1 MGLIDNFFR
10 NKLNDGV
17 EEKNN
22 FYLGKVSSVYGSTFT
37 FQTENMDLIKYRF
50 NDENVFIPGTINYFV
65 LVESDQ
71 GVFIGQVYKS
81 EIKNNGSVHS
91 ALLNEAVNDIYPQI
105 YVKILGIYNKQNFKL
120 PGLKNVDIED
130 KVYIA
135 PKQATKLLV
144 KSLELVKE
152 GNGNTRKII
161 KNFAKVR
168 LNNSS
173 SSMLSMQADNLFDHH
188 LMIVGATNS
197 GKSTTSLS
205 ILDRFHSEKGKILII
220 DPTGEYEDSFDKNKD
235 KFIKVTLGKE
245 VAFNSGSIH
254 NNEWKMI
261 FKPNHNT
268 QEATLFEAIKELKY
282 QRNHTGKDEC
292 FDPEGK
298 TIEEIANILDDIDS
312 DNVDFDVSLLSKQIV
327 NSSVQIDKYKKTYVK
342 NGFSLSSNEWLIKRV
357 RNVLNNTS
365 FSDFFDVNKNR
376 KNIFDVIDKKFIS
389 SDKSL
394 YINAKSVDVADDFG
408 KMMINI
414 ICGHLLDVDKD
425 GIKNRPFVL
434 FIDEVH
440 RYTFSSD
447 ENQDNSSLVN
457 IAREGRKLGIF
468 LFLTT
473 QSPKDVPEILLNQIG
488 TLIIHRLT
496 GYKDIETVKN
506 YLNFDMI
513 NYLPNLN
520 RGEAIITSLNL
531 LQNLYIKSI
540 PSNRV
545 QKNDTPIL

>member
-91 ALLNEAVNDIYPQI
+91 ALLNENTNEIYPQI
-105 YVKILGIYNKQNFKL
+105 YVKILGIYSKQNFDL

-135 PKQATKLLV
+135 PEKATRLLV
-144 KSLELVKE
+144 KSLELTKE
-152 GNGNTRKII
+152 NNEKARKVIRD
-161 KNFAKVR
+161 FAKVR
-168 LNNSS
+168 LNNSA

-205 ILDRFHSEKGKILII
+205 ILDKFHSESGKMLII
-220 DPTGEYEDSFDKNKD
+220 DPTGEYEDSFDENVD
-235 KFIKVTLGKE
+235 NFIKITLGKD
-245 VAFNSGSIH
+245 VAFNSGSIR

-282 QRNHTGKDEC
+282 QKCHTGRNEC
-292 FDPEGK
+292 FDPQGK
-298 TIEEIANILDDIDS
+298 TIEEIANILDDPKS
-312 DNVDFDVSLLSKQIV
+312 DKEDFKVSLLSNQIV
-327 NSSVQIDKYKKTYVK
+327 NSSVQIDKYQKTYIK
-342 NGFSLSSNEWLIKRV
+342 TGFSLSSNEWLIKRV

-365 FSDFFDVNKNR
+365 FSDFFDINKNR
-376 KNIFDVIDKKFIS
+376 KNIFDVIDKEFIS

-394 YINAKSVDVADDFG
+394 YINAKSINIADDFG

-414 ICGHLLDVDKD
+414 ICGHFLDIDEEN
-425 GIKNRPFVL
+425 IKRKPFIL

-447 ENQDNSSLVN
+447 ENQDYSSLVN

-473 QSPKDVPEILLNQIG
+473 QSPKDVPEMLLNQIG

-496 GYKDIETVKN
+496 GYKDIETIKN

-513 NYLPNLN
+513 NYLPILN

-540 PSNRV
+540 PSVRK
-545 QKNDTPIL
+545 QRNDTPIL

>member
-1 MGLIDNFFR
+1 MGLIDNFFH

-71 GVFIGQVYKS
+71 GIFIGQVYKA

-91 ALLNEAVNDIYPQI
+91 ALLNENTNEIYPQI
-105 YVKILGIYNKQNFKL
+105 YVKILGIYSKQNFDL

-135 PKQATKLLV
+135 PEKATRLLV
-144 KSLELVKE
+144 KSLELTKE
-152 GNGNTRKII
+152 NNEKARKVIRD
-161 KNFAKVR
+161 FAKVR
-168 LNNSS
+168 LNNSA

-205 ILDRFHSEKGKILII
+205 ILDKFHSESGKMLII
-220 DPTGEYEDSFDKNKD
+220 DPTGEYEDSFDENVD
-235 KFIKVTLGKE
+235 NFIKITLGKD
-245 VAFNSGSIH
+245 VAFNSGSIR

-282 QRNHTGKDEC
+282 QKCNTGRNEC
-292 FDPEGK
+292 FDPQGK
-298 TIEEIANILDDIDS
+298 TIEEIANILDDPKS
-312 DNVDFDVSLLSKQIV
+312 DKEDFKVSLLSNQIV
-327 NSSVQIDKYKKTYVK
+327 NSSVQIDKYQKTYIK
-342 NGFSLSSNEWLIKRV
+342 TGFSLSSNEWLIKRV

-365 FSDFFDVNKNR
+365 FSDFFDINKNR
-376 KNIFDVIDKKFIS
+376 KNIFDVIDKEFIS

-394 YINAKSVDVADDFG
+394 YINAKSINIADDFG

-414 ICGHLLDVDKD
+414 ICGHFLDIDEED
-425 GIKNRPFVL
+425 IKRKPFIL

-447 ENQDNSSLVN
+447 ENQDYSSLVN

-473 QSPKDVPEILLNQIG
+473 QSPKDVPEMLLNQIG

-496 GYKDIETVKN
+496 GYKDIETIKN

-513 NYLPNLN
+513 NYLPILN

-540 PSNRV
+540 PSVRK
-545 QKNDTPIL
+545 QRNDTPIL

>member
-1 MGLIDNFFR
+1 MSLIDNFFQ
-10 NKLNDGV
+10 NKLNDEV

-65 LVESDQ
+65 LIESDQ

-81 EIKNNGSVHS
+81 EIKNNVSVHS
-91 ALLNEAVNDIYPQI
+91 ALLNGATNDIYPQI
-105 YVKILGIYNKQNFKL
+105 YVKILGIYNKRGFKL

-135 PKQATKLLV
+135 PKKATKLLV

-152 GNGNTRKII
+152 NSGNARKTI

-205 ILDRFHSEKGKILII
+205 ILDRFHSENGKILII
-220 DPTGEYEDSFDKNKD
+220 DPTGEYEDSFDRDVDN
-235 KFIKVTLGKE
+235 FLKVTLGE
-245 VAFNSGSIH
+245 DVAFNSGSIR

-261 FKPNHNT
+261 FKPNQNT

-282 QRNHTGKDEC
+282 QKYITGKDEC
-292 FDPEGK
+292 FDPQGK
-298 TIEEIANILDDIDS
+298 TIEQTADILDDTNS
-312 DNVDFDVSLLSKQIV
+312 NTEDFKVSLLSEQIV
-327 NSSVQIDKYKKTYVK
+327 NSSVQIDKRNYTYIKT
-342 NGFSLSSNEWLIKRV
+342 GFSLSSNEWLIKRV

-365 FSDFFDVNKNR
+365 FNDFFDINKNR
-376 KNIFDVIDKKFIS
+376 KNIFDVIDKEFIS

-394 YINAKSVDVADDFG
+394 YINAKSIDVADDFG

-425 GIKNRPFVL
+425 DIKKKPFVL
-434 FIDEVH
+434 FIDEIH

-540 PSNRV
+540 PSNRI

>member
-1 MGLIDNFFR
+1 MGLIDNFFH

-205 ILDRFHSEKGKILII
+205 ILDKFHSESGKMLII
-220 DPTGEYEDSFDKNKD
+220 DPTGEYEDSFDENVD
-235 KFIKVTLGKE
+235 NFIKITLGKD
-245 VAFNSGSIH
+245 VAFNSGSIR

-282 QRNHTGKDEC
+282 QKCHTGRNEC
-292 FDPEGK
+292 FDPQGK
-298 TIEEIANILDDIDS
+298 TIEEIANILDDPKS
-312 DNVDFDVSLLSKQIV
+312 DKEDFKVSLLSNQIV
-327 NSSVQIDKYKKTYVK
+327 NSSVQIDKYQKTYIK
-342 NGFSLSSNEWLIKRV
+342 TGFSLSSNEWLIKRV

-365 FSDFFDVNKNR
+365 FSDFFDINKNR
-376 KNIFDVIDKKFIS
+376 KNIFDVIDKEFIS

-394 YINAKSVDVADDFG
+394 YINAKSINIADDFG

-414 ICGHLLDVDKD
+414 ICGHFLDIDEEN
-425 GIKNRPFVL
+425 IKRKPFIL

-447 ENQDNSSLVN
+447 ENQDYSRLVN

-473 QSPKDVPEILLNQIG
+473 QSPKDVPEMLLNQIG

-496 GYKDIETVKN
+496 GYKDIETIKN

-513 NYLPNLN
+513 NYLPILN

-540 PSNRV
+540 PSVRK
-545 QKNDTPIL
+545 QRNDTPIL

>member
-1 MGLIDNFFR
+1 MFCG
-10 NKLNDGV
+10 
-17 EEKNN
+17 
-22 FYLGKVSSVYGSTFT
+22 
-37 FQTENMDLIKYRF
+37 
-50 NDENVFIPGTINYFV
+50 NYI
-65 LVESDQ
+65 LS
-71 GVFIGQVYKS
+71 
-81 EIKNNGSVHS
+81 NGSRWTFYFSKVFNLILQS
-91 ALLNEAVNDIYPQI
+91 A
-105 YVKILGIYNKQNFKL
+105 
-120 PGLKNVDIED
+120 
-130 KVYIA
+130 
-135 PKQATKLLV
+135 
-144 KSLELVKE
+144 
-152 GNGNTRKII
+152 
-161 KNFAKVR
+161 
-168 LNNSS
+168 
-173 SSMLSMQADNLFDHH
+173 
-188 LMIVGATNS
+188 
-197 GKSTTSLS
+197 
-205 ILDRFHSEKGKILII
+205 
-220 DPTGEYEDSFDKNKD
+220 DKNKD

>member
-91 ALLNEAVNDIYPQI
+91 ALLNENTNEIYPQI
-105 YVKILGIYNKQNFKL
+105 YVKILGIYSKQNFDL

-135 PKQATKLLV
+135 PEMATRLLV
-144 KSLELVKE
+144 KSLELTKE
-152 GNGNTRKII
+152 NNEKARKVIRD
-161 KNFAKVR
+161 FAKVR
-168 LNNSS
+168 LNNSA

-205 ILDRFHSEKGKILII
+205 ILDKFHSESGKMLII
-220 DPTGEYEDSFDKNKD
+220 DPTGEYEDSFDENVD
-235 KFIKVTLGKE
+235 NFIKITLGKD
-245 VAFNSGSIH
+245 VAFNSGSIR

-282 QRNHTGKDEC
+282 QKCNTGRNEC
-292 FDPEGK
+292 FDPQGK
-298 TIEEIANILDDIDS
+298 TIEEIANILDDPKS
-312 DNVDFDVSLLSKQIV
+312 DKEDFKVSLLSNQIV
-327 NSSVQIDKYKKTYVK
+327 NSSVQIDKYQKTYIK
-342 NGFSLSSNEWLIKRV
+342 TGFSLSSNEWLIKRV

-365 FSDFFDVNKNR
+365 FSDFFDINKNR
-376 KNIFDVIDKKFIS
+376 KNIFDVIDKEFIS

-394 YINAKSVDVADDFG
+394 YINAKSINIADDFG

-414 ICGHLLDVDKD
+414 ICGHFLDIDEEN
-425 GIKNRPFVL
+425 IKRKPFIL

-447 ENQDNSSLVN
+447 ENQDYSSLVN

-473 QSPKDVPEILLNQIG
+473 QSPKDVPEMLLNQIG

-496 GYKDIETVKN
+496 GYKDIETIKN

-513 NYLPNLN
+513 NYLPILN

-540 PSNRV
+540 PSVRK
-545 QKNDTPIL
+545 QRNDTPIL

>member
-1 MGLIDNFFR
+1 MSLIDNFFH
-10 NKLNDGV
+10 NKLNDKA

-50 NDENVFIPGTINYFV
+50 NDESVFIPGTINYFV

-91 ALLNEAVNDIYPQI
+91 ALLNEAVYDIYPQI

-425 GIKNRPFVL
+425 GIKNRPL
-434 FIDEVH
+434 
-440 RYTFSSD
+440 
-447 ENQDNSSLVN
+447 
-457 IAREGRKLGIF
+457 
-468 LFLTT
+468 
-473 QSPKDVPEILLNQIG
+473 
-488 TLIIHRLT
+488 RL
-496 GYKDIETVKN
+496 
-506 YLNFDMI
+506 
-513 NYLPNLN
+513 
-520 RGEAIITSLNL
+520 
-531 LQNLYIKSI
+531 
-540 PSNRV
+540 
-545 QKNDTPIL
+545 